1 MNPVSW
7 ILPPIN
13 AGFVAGA
20 ALGTAIALSRDER
33 PWVSFLVVLSTAWA
47 SGSLYRSIR

>member
-20 ALGTAIALSRDER
+20 ALGTSLALAREGR
-33 PWVSFLVVLSTAWA
+33 PLVSFMLILSAAWA
-47 SGSLYRSIR
+47 GGSLYRSLR